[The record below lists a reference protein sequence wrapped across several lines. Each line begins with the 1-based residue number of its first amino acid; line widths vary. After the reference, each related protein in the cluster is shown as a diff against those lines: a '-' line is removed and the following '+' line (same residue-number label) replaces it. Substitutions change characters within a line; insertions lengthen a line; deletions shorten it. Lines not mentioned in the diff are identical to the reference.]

1 MYKDFTRQLLI
12 YTSSLT
18 ILHILFVG
26 FFHLSKNS
34 GNFAGN
40 FHRVKNVFH
49 LTEVRFV
56 PRLPYQAPFLCDL
69 RDKIKDMAA
78 NSEHE
83 FPSEKFPTEKQD
95 YLRVQ
100 MLHFSGKF
108 STGTIRKVVFRLLS
122 NRNFRNLFVN
132 RKRPVLRE
140 WYTVKEYRDLNL
152 YRDDLLSISV
162 FWGMSH
168 T

>member
-18 ILHILFVG
+18 ILHIPFVG
-26 FFHLSKNS
+26 VFHLSKKS

-49 LTEVRFV
+49 LTQVPFV
-56 PRLPYQAPFLCDL
+56 PRLPSQAPFLCDL

-78 NSEHE
+78 TSEHE
-83 FPSEKFPTEKQD
+83 FPSEKFPAEKQD
-95 YLRVQ
+95 YLHVQ
-100 MLHFSGKF
+100 MFRFSGKF

-132 RKRPVLRE
+132 GKLPVLRE
-140 WYTVKEYRDLNL
+140 WYTVKECRDLNL